1 MLSLIMNLLNEDS
14 YQFQIFDSFVDAQVI
29 RQFQLLKFDGSWQ
42 DVGAESE
49 KNGNWMSQLDA
60 VLCPE
65 CHYGLGTILWLVA
78 DTGLVTRCS

>member
-29 RQFQLLKFDGSWQ
+29 QQFQLLKFDGSWQ

-49 KNGNWMSQLDA
+49 KNGNWMS
-60 VLCPE
+60 
-65 CHYGLGTILWLVA
+65 
-78 DTGLVTRCS
+78 